1 MLYLVSWTIP
11 MENRDAAIER
21 FLKNGALPHAA
32 VKLLGR
38 WHAVGHMLGFGLAE
52 AESPIEIQRW
62 MMQWNDLLDMQ
73 VHPALTDQDLAPL
86 MMELMQQKQAALN
99 R

>member
-21 FLKNGALPHAA
+21 FLKNGALPHDK
-32 VKLLGR
+32 VQLRGR

-73 VHPALTDQDLAPL
+73 VHPALTDNDLAPL
-86 MMELMQQKQAALN
+86 MVELMQQRKGAVN
-99 R
+99 H

>member
-11 MENRDAAIER
+11 IENRDAAIER
-21 FLKNGALPHAA
+21 FIKTGAQPHAK
-32 VKLLGR
+32 VQLRGR

-73 VHPALTDQDLAPL
+73 VHPALTDEDLAPL
-86 MMELMQQKQAALN
+86 MMELLQQRQGAAS